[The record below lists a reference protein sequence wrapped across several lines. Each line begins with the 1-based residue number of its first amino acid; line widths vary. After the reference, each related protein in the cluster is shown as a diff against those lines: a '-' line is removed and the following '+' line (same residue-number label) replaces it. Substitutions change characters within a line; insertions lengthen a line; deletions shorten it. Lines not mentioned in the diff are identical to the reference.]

1 MVSGYLDSQESA
13 RGCSDAHDG
22 GRPPRCS
29 ITFPSSPRHGDWVTS
44 HRVDNVADPAFRDA
58 LERSH
63 PWRKF
68 RLSRVQVT
76 RIQRPQVNVDFND
89 ASNLAT

>member
-44 HRVDNVADPAFRDA
+44 HRVDNVADPAVWDIPNWP
-58 LERSH
+58 SVH
-63 PWRKF
+63 PTHPAIGGS
-68 RLSRVQVT
+68 LDMLPT
-76 RIQRPQVNVDFND
+76 LGRP
-89 ASNLAT
+89 SP